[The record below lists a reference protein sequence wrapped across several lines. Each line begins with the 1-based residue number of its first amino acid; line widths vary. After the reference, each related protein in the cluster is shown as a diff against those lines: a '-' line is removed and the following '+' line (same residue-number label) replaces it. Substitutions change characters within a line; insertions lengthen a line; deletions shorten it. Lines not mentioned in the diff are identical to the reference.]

1 MKRLDLPEK
10 TPQLYEELLPFAIA
24 LDLETQW
31 SDQFTEVLAAANWDS
46 AENSNRTHWYSGDNR
61 SSMGSF
67 APAIAA
73 GLATSVVAASTPPS
87 SSSSGGGGGF
97 SGGGGGGGGGGGW

>member
-1 MKRLDLPEK
+1 MDIPEK

-31 SDQFTEVLAAANWDS
+31 SDQFTEILAAAKMDPKTS
-46 AENSNRTHWYSGDNR
+46 HGGWYSGGDY
-61 SSMGSF
+61 SSMSNF
-67 APAIAA
+67 APAVAS
-73 GLATSVVAASTPPS
+73 GLASSVVAASTPPS
-87 SSSSGGGGGF
+87 SSSSGGGGGS